1 MVGSEPQVT
10 AALSSPMSFSS
21 FFIVFVFMYFQ
32 TIFHKCYVF
41 NISLIVSH
49 IQLILP
55 DAYPSPEIFEIF
67 KHLIFWMTDG
77 SLGVLHAVQVPK
89 RRLRTLCKSL

>member
-49 IQLILP
+49 IQI
-55 DAYPSPEIFEIF
+55 SEIRF
-67 KHLIFWMTDG
+67 KISMITIDG
-77 SLGVLHAVQVPK
+77 YYIYVGYLH
-89 RRLRTLCKSL
+89 RIR